1 MTEEQPQKTVALIH
15 NPNHM
20 LHRSESSSPENPERV
35 TRIIQYL
42 KVKTPLLN
50 DGPCVLITEF
60 PPASEIDL
68 LRVHDR
74 TYLEFI
80 KRTAASGGTFLGD
93 STYIS
98 PQTYKVAATAAGG
111 AMEAMRTVVK
121 GEFESSFALIRPPG
135 HHASAD
141 RFGGY
146 CIFNNAAVAAR
157 YAQKNLG
164 LQRIMMVDWDAHA
177 GNGTMHIF
185 YEDPSVLIV
194 SLHRD
199 PNEHYP
205 HDGFGHQIG
214 RGEGRGY
221 NVNVEMP
228 EGAGDAEYELV
239 MNEIVLPLARS
250 YHPDI
255 IMGLVG
261 FDAHYK
267 EGQSGLNMTT
277 KGYHMMVE
285 KLRKVNRKLAL
296 VLEGGYSP
304 ANPMIAHAVIA
315 AMAGLPPPYEE
326 EMDALSSAVTR
337 RKKTRAIL
345 EDNIAD
351 LKELLKEYH
360 PIFE

>member
-1 MTEEQPQKTVALIH
+1 MSNDSSPRTVALIH

-20 LHRSESSSPENPERV
+20 LHKSESSSPENPERV

-50 DGPCVLITEF
+50 DGPCALITEY

-80 KRTAASGGTFLGD
+80 KRTALRGGTFLGD

-98 PQTYKVAATAAGG
+98 PQTYKVASAAAGG
-111 AMEAMRTVVK
+111 AMEAVRTVMK
-121 GEFESSFALIRPPG
+121 GEFVNSFALIRPPG
-135 HHASAD
+135 HHAAAD

-164 LQRIMMVDWDAHA
+164 VGRIMMVDWDAHA

-185 YEDPSVLIV
+185 YEDPSVMVV
-194 SLHRD
+194 SMHRD

-214 RGEGRGY
+214 RAEGRGY
-221 NVNVEMP
+221 NVNIEMP
-228 EGAGDAEYELV
+228 EGAGDSEYEMV
-239 MNEIVLPLARS
+239 MNDIVLPLANS
-250 YHPDI
+250 YKPDMI
-255 IMGLVG
+255 LGLVG

-267 EGQSGLNMTT
+267 DGQSGLNMTT
-277 KGYHMMVE
+277 KGYHMIVE
-285 KLRKVNRKLAL
+285 KLRRANSKLAL
-296 VLEGGYSP
+296 VLEGGYSS
-304 ANPMIAHAVIA
+304 ANPMIAHAVICA
-315 AMAGLPPPYEE
+315 LSGQPSPYEE
-326 EMDALSSAVTR
+326 EIDALSSAVTR

-345 EDNIAD
+345 EDNLED
-351 LKELLKEYH
+351 LRELLKEYH
-360 PIFE
+360 PL